1 MRNEEMHPVVLVMAG
16 IGVGALLAGAAAYL
30 LRQETGE
37 PSAEGVRRAA
47 AQLRRRAES
56 LAHEV
61 REKTARLVETG
72 RGELDEAVRA
82 GQHAAEER
90 RRELERELHTT

>member
-1 MRNEEMHPVVLVMAG
+1 MGKEETHPLVLVMAG

-30 LRQETGE
+30 LRQEACE
-37 PSAEGVRRAA
+37 PSAEGVRQAA
-47 AQLRRRAES
+47 GRLRRRAES
-56 LAHEV
+56 LAQEV

-82 GQHAAEER
+82 GQQAAEER
-90 RRELERELHTT
+90 RRELERELHTR